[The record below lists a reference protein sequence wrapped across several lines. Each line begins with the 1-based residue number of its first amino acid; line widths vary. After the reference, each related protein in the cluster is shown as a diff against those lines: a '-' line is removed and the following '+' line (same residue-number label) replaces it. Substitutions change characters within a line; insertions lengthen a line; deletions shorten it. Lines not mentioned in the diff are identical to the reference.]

1 MAGLNVLART
11 VMFRFFFVLNLLCY
25 ILLLFY
31 VLKGIIRIFF
41 KSEINRESGPR
52 AAINDLFYHFI
63 LALYCTRLIQTS

>member
-11 VMFRFFFVLNLLCY
+11 VMFSFLCFKSPLLY
-25 ILLLFY
+25 FTFILC
-31 VLKGIIRIFF
+31 LKRYHKDFF

-63 LALYCTRLIQTS
+63 LALYCTRLIQT